1 MNTKSILLRKK
12 NILIQDSLNLVE
24 SFYSKSDNQYW
35 YKLVF
40 KTKDDLN
47 KLLQEISEDE
57 NTITYKTSSLVN

>member
-1 MNTKSILLRKK
+1 MSK

-47 KLLQEISEDE
+47 KFLQEISEDE
-57 NTITYKTSSLVN
+57 NTISYKTSSVVN